1 MTIETADVSR
11 MHETHENIVA
21 ICDFIWGSSPRCDWC
36 TERLKYWTDEMER
49 LGEERI
55 GIYRYIEDAAIAF
68 QWAADDSDWT
78 FGLELE
84 WIPAIDNYAE
94 QLLKTSPGMSGND
107 NDRRD
112 ALRWAALASLK
123 ATHREAN
130 PSHWNHLCDV
140 GFEVRSK
147 HERADDVTRREIVC
161 ALKKRTTAIASMPL
175 PELLEAIGFSEGKIK
190 KR

>member
-49 LGEERI
+49 LGEGRI

-123 ATHREAN
+123 ATHKEDN
-130 PSHWNHLCDV
+130 PTMDSLVELAHLALADLEGMLPVVDPDGRRKHPGWKTVKELQEWLSAAGEDV
-140 GFEVRSK
+140 
-147 HERADDVTRREIVC
+147 D
-161 ALKKRTTAIASMPL
+161 
-175 PELLEAIGFSEGKIK
+175 
-190 KR
+190 

>member
-11 MHETHENIVA
+11 MHETHENIIA
-21 ICDFIWGSSPRCDWC
+21 ICDFIWGGNSHWKPDRQKSWA
-36 TERLKYWTDEMER
+36 EEMER
-49 LGEERI
+49 LGEGRM
-55 GIYRYIEDAAIAF
+55 GVYRYIEDAAVAF

-84 WIPAIDNYAE
+84 WPDAIDAYAF
-94 QLLKTSPGMSGND
+94 QLLKTSPGISGND

-123 ATHREAN
+123 ETHREAN
-130 PSHWNHLCDV
+130 PSHWHHICDV
-140 GFEVRSK
+140 VFEVIST
-147 HERADDVTRREIVC
+147 HERADEVTRREILC

-175 PELLEAIGFSEGKIK
+175 PEMLEAIGFEGEGK
-190 KR
+190 